1 MRAGRRALRTL
12 LAFLA
17 VFSLGGV
24 PVAAQGPDPLS
35 LLLDEVLL
43 NLSYLWLLCGTV
55 TFLALCVA
63 LAALVLRPRRGRRR

>member
-1 MRAGRRALRTL
+1 MRAGRRALRGL

-17 VFSLGGV
+17 ACSLGGV

-35 LLLDEVLL
+35 VLLDEALL

-55 TFLALCVA
+55 TFLALCVV
-63 LAALVLRPRRGRRR
+63 LAALILRPRRGRRR